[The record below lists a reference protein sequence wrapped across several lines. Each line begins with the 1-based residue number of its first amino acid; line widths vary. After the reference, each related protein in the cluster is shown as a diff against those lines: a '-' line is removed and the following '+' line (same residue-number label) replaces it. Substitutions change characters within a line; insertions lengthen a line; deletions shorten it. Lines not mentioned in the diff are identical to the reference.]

1 MRGTEG
7 AEPISMTS
15 QSQIICSRESGGC
28 FAKGTLVRTPRGMFP
43 IEVLVA
49 GEEVITHDSRIARIH
64 KAHVASSSELVRIT
78 FSDRTS
84 VVSTP
89 WHRFFELRGSLIKA
103 DQLIVGTYVRNFDYS
118 IAQVLRVDKIAQGVA
133 NDVFNLSL
141 ERDVGFYANGKLV
154 EAPHAARV
162 LDTRSLLTRA
172 S

>member
-1 MRGTEG
+1 
-7 AEPISMTS
+7 MTS
-15 QSQIICSRESGGC
+15 QSSRSIEVCSRTTSTGC

-43 IEVLVA
+43 IEGLQS

-64 KAHVASSSELVRIT
+64 KAHVAIASELVRVT
-78 FSDRTS
+78 FSDGS
-84 VVSTP
+84 YIVSTP

-103 DQLIVGTYVRNFDYS
+103 EALLQGTYVRNYDDS
-118 IAQVLRVDKIAQGVA
+118 VAQVQRVEKVAQGVA

-141 ERDVGFYANGKLV
+141 ERDVGFFANGKLV
-154 EAPHAARV
+154 EAPHANRI

>member
-1 MRGTEG
+1 M
-7 AEPISMTS
+7 MTS
-15 QSQIICSRESGGC
+15 QSLLICTRESGGC
-28 FAKGTLVRTPRGMFP
+28 FAKGTLIRTPRGMFP
-43 IEVLVA
+43 IEKLVS
-49 GEEVITHDSRIARIH
+49 GEEVLTHDSRIARIH
-64 KAHVASSSELVRIT
+64 KAHVASSTQLLRVS
-78 FSDRTS
+78 FSDSTS

-103 DQLIVGTYVRNFDYS
+103 EELMVGTYVRNFDFS
-118 IAQVLRVDKIAQGVA
+118 IAQVLRVEAIAQGVA

-154 EAPHAARV
+154 EAPHATRV

>member
-1 MRGTEG
+1 M
-7 AEPISMTS
+7 MTS
-15 QSQIICSRESGGC
+15 QSHLICTRESGGC

-43 IEVLVA
+43 IEKLVA

-64 KAHVASSSELVRIT
+64 KAHVASSTQLLRVS
-78 FSDRTS
+78 FSDATS

-103 DQLIVGTYVRNFDYS
+103 EELAIGTYVRNYDYS
-118 IAQVLRVDKIAQGVA
+118 IAQVLRVEAIAQGVA
-133 NDVFNLSL
+133 NDVYNLSL
-141 ERDVGFYANGKLV
+141 ERDVGFFANGKLV

>member
-1 MRGTEG
+1 
-7 AEPISMTS
+7 MTS
-15 QSQIICSRESGGC
+15 QAPPCTRDSGGC

-49 GEEVITHDSRIARIH
+49 ADEVITHDGRITRIH
-64 KAHVASSSELVRIT
+64 KAHVASASELVRIT

-89 WHRFFELRGSLIKA
+89 WHRFFELRGSLVKA
-103 DQLIVGTYVRNFDYS
+103 EQLTAGTCVRNFDHS
-118 IAQVLRVDKIAQGVA
+118 IAQVVRVEKIAQGVA

-162 LDTRSLLTRA
+162 LDTRSLLLAHAR
-172 S
+172 

>member
-1 MRGTEG
+1 LRV
-7 AEPISMTS
+7 S
-15 QSQIICSRESGGC
+15 
-28 FAKGTLVRTPRGMFP
+28 
-43 IEVLVA
+43 
-49 GEEVITHDSRIARIH
+49 
-64 KAHVASSSELVRIT
+64 
-78 FSDRTS
+78 FSDSTS

-103 DQLIVGTYVRNFDYS
+103 EELTVGTYVRNFDFS
-118 IAQVLRVDKIAQGVA
+118 IAQVLRVEPIAQGVA

-154 EAPHAARV
+154 EAPHATRV

>member
-1 MRGTEG
+1 
-7 AEPISMTS
+7 MTS
-15 QSQIICSRESGGC
+15 QSHQICTRESGGC
-28 FAKGTLVRTPRGMFP
+28 FAKGTLGRTPRGMFP
-43 IEVLVA
+43 IEKLLA
-49 GEEVITHDSRIARIH
+49 GEEVLTHDSRIARIH
-64 KAHVASSSELVRIT
+64 KAHVASSSELVRVT

-103 DQLIVGTYVRNFDYS
+103 DQLIVGTYVRNFDFS
-118 IAQVLRVDKIAQGVA
+118 IAQVQRVETIAQGVA
-133 NDVFNLSL
+133 NDVYNLSL

-154 EAPHAARV
+154 EAPHAARI